1 MSETSVI
8 TVIIRLLPRGDEL
21 DVELPLFSTGKEIV
35 EELLNADLVPRTDP
49 QGNPYTY
56 KLIHKD
62 SSLEIVQEKTLFDLG
77 VKDGNTLLLT
87 PQLVAGI

>member
-1 MSETSVI
+1 MPNETSVI
-8 TVIIRLLPRGDEL
+8 TVIIRLLPGGDEL
-21 DVELPLFSTGKEIV
+21 DVELPLYSTGKEIV

-56 KLIHKD
+56 KLVSKD
-62 SSLEIVQEKTLFDLG
+62 SSLEIVPEKTLFDLG

-87 PQLVAGI
+87 PQLVAG